1 MNTEGSPM
9 ADTEL
14 GNGHVD
20 APDAR
25 VTELELLLARERVVR
40 ENLAARVGALIA
52 ENLELLVRLNEQQ
65 QEAPL

>member
-1 MNTEGSPM
+1 MT
-9 ADTEL
+9 DTEL

-20 APDAR
+20 TPDAR
-25 VTELELLLARERVVR
+25 VAELELLLARERVVR

-65 QEAPL
+65 EAPL

>member
-1 MNTEGSPM
+1 MN
-9 ADTEL
+9 DTLEQV

-25 VTELELLLARERVVR
+25 VAELELALARERIVR

-52 ENLELLVRLNEQQ
+52 ENLELLVRLNEQ
-65 QEAPL
+65 EAAP

>member
-9 ADTEL
+9 TVA
-14 GNGHVD
+14 
-20 APDAR
+20 
-25 VTELELLLARERVVR
+25 ELELLLARERVVR

-65 QEAPL
+65 EAPL